1 MISRFPS
8 PDMSSF
14 RSVAG
19 CAAFAVVALLAVAA
33 SAETPLEGTLPTMD
47 PRPLGMG
54 MTLRAAPSAT
64 AGIYLNPATIAMAKL
79 FHLELMYQY
88 TGEDSESTGGIAVV
102 DSITTVV
109 AAGLSFNYSRID
121 KANTE
126 HESYDGRLALA
137 GNFADVFF
145 VGLTGRY
152 LRVEQN
158 TSRSKWGPNGRAAMP
173 ASGSQNVDG
182 FTFDAGVA
190 LKPVDVFSIGVVG
203 YNLTDTGSIFAPIK
217 LGTGLSIFALD
228 MLVIEGDVVLDFTS
242 FEKVNEEIHAG
253 AEILIAGSVPLRA
266 GYIYDVFYEM
276 NSVTAGI
283 GYVGSQFALDFGYLQ
298 EVIDSGRWVL
308 SFGFKYFIN

>member
-1 MISRFPS
+1 
-8 PDMSSF
+8 MSF
-14 RSVAG
+14 FGVVAG
-19 CAAFAVVALLAVAA
+19 CATFAAVLSVGLTA

-47 PRPLGMG
+47 PRPIGMG
-54 MTLRAAPSAT
+54 MTLRAAPGAT

-79 FHLELMYQY
+79 FHLELMYQH
-88 TGEDSESTGGIAVV
+88 TGEDSENMGGLAVV
-102 DSITTVV
+102 DSITTIV
-109 AAGLSFNYSRID
+109 AAGLSFNYARIN
-121 KANTE
+121 KANMD

-158 TSRSKWGPNGRAAMP
+158 MSRSKWGPNGRAAMP
-173 ASGSQNVDG
+173 SSGSHNVDG
-182 FTFDAGVA
+182 FTFDAGLA

-203 YNLTDTGSIFAPIK
+203 YNLTDTGSIFAPVK
-217 LGTGLSIFALD
+217 LGSGLSVFALD
-228 MLVIEGDVVLDFTS
+228 MITVEGDVVIDFTS

-253 AEILIAGSVPLRA
+253 AEILVAGSVPLRG
-266 GYIYDVFYEM
+266 GYIYDVYYGI

-283 GYVGSQFALDFGYLQ
+283 GYVGAQFALDFGYMQ